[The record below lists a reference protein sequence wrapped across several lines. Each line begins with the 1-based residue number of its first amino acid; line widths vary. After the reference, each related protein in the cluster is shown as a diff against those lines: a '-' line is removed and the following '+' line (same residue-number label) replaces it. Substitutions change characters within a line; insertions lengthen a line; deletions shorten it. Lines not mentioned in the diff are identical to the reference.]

1 VRATTHARAQRGT
14 HEAEWRNAELAER
27 VELLESQVKALR
39 VERERLW
46 TDLRVAQLWVKELT
60 LWLDEAQ
67 TRMGDAALL
76 LPTPAPEL
84 SPETLAAL
92 REHEKTPMPWRRM
105 ATVAAVAMVPW
116 ALIAGIVSL
125 IWFVLL

>member
-1 VRATTHARAQRGT
+1 MRATTHARAQRGT

-76 LPTPAPEL
+76 LPAPEL

-92 REHEKTPMPWRRM
+92 REHEKAHTPWRRL
-105 ATVAAVAMVPW
+105 ATVAAVATVPW
-116 ALIAGIVSL
+116 AIIAGIVSL
-125 IWFVLL
+125 IWFVAL